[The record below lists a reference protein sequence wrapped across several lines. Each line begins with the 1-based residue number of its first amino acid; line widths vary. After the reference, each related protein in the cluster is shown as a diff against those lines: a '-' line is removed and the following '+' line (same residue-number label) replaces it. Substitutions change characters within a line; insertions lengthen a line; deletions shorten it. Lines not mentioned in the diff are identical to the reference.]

1 MPNALAWLVMFL
13 WPVVVIVTYQ
23 KRKGRASV
31 ARTTAWMLFLGIMF
45 LPSAMALDAPL
56 IPPMNKCAVTA
67 LACWVSLQLFHRN
80 ELLKRAPGH
89 QMPRLLLV
97 AMIYA
102 SYMTIATNDD
112 VLRYGRTELPGLPKT
127 EIISY
132 TFGILFDFYIPFTV
146 AQRVFKTERDLRDLL
161 DVLVRCLLIYIPFVL
176 YELKMAP
183 VLHERIYG
191 YGPFGFAQA
200 VRDGGYRPNVFMA
213 HGLVLAVFTCAAYA
227 AARGLSAAGITTKPL
242 RPKPLLWVSFVMV
255 LLTKTL
261 AAMIYGVICWL
272 LIRRPLRTFVVTIFL
287 LFVCSLVA
295 AYPSM
300 RIAGSFPTYKLVEWA
315 RSASAERAQSLQFRF
330 DNEDVLLVRSMQRP
344 MWGWGGYGR
353 SRVYD
358 EDGIDTTIADGLWII
373 WFGASGFAGLYLNLA
388 AVFFPMLRAAF
399 RLRKVRPSAAPLVGV
414 LAVVSGFLVID
425 IIPNGRYDY
434 LSMIMAGALWTLSET
449 MTRPVPKNRKV
460 PAAPARTPPSPAPV
474 PEGPPAAAQTV

>member
-1 MPNALAWLVMFL
+1 VPNILAWLVMFV

-23 KRKGRASV
+23 KRRGRASA

-45 LPSAMALDAPL
+45 LPSSMALDAPL
-56 IPPMNKCAVTA
+56 IPPMNKCALTA

-80 ELLKRAPGH
+80 ELLQRAPGH
-89 QMPRLLLV
+89 QMPRLLLA
-97 AMIYA
+97 AMVYA
-102 SYMTIATNDD
+102 AYMTIATNGD
-112 VLRYGRTELPGLPKT
+112 VLRYGRTELQGLPKS
-127 EIISY
+127 EVISY

-146 AQRVFKTERDLRDLL
+146 SQRVFKTERDLRDLL
-161 DVLVRCLLIYIPFVL
+161 DVLTRCLLIYIPFVL

-183 VLHERIYG
+183 VLHERFYG

-213 HGLVLAVFTCAAYA
+213 HGLVLAVFTCAAFA
-227 AARGLSAAGITTKPL
+227 AARGLVAAGVTTKPL
-242 RPKPLLWVSFVMV
+242 RPKPLLWLSFVMV

-261 AAMIYGVICWL
+261 AAMIYGALCWL
-272 LIRRPLRTFVVTIFL
+272 LIRRPTRTFVISIFL
-287 LFVCSLVA
+287 LVVCGLVA

-315 RSASAERAQSLQFRF
+315 KGASAERASSLQFRF
-330 DNEDVLLVRSMQRP
+330 DNEDVLLVRSLERP

-358 EDGIDTTIADGLWII
+358 EDGVDTTIADGLWII

-388 AVFFPMLRAAF
+388 AVFLPMLRTAF
-399 RLRKVRPSAAPLVGV
+399 RLHKVRPSAVPLLAV

-425 IIPNGRYDY
+425 ILPNGRYDY
-434 LSMIMAGALWTLSET
+434 LSMIMAGAMWTLSET
-449 MTRPVPKNRKV
+449 LTRPLPKKRKV
-460 PAAPARTPPSPAPV
+460 EPSPVPPTPTDGGAEAPD
-474 PEGPPAAAQTV
+474 PPIPQPG